1 MFPLRC
7 LLIMGSRSRRELRGN
22 LSTEAS
28 LSSPPLREATKPLG
42 RTAGICIAPR
52 AVTECKRDSNC
63 ARKFSVEFSHL
74 FSIVALRICSAEHQ
88 RLDARQN
95 IKMPVPRLLAKTA
108 HVLLYRRYRSF
119 VADEMFRTGAT
130 RLELRDLLVAAI
142 V

>member
-1 MFPLRC
+1 M
-7 LLIMGSRSRRELRGN
+7 
-22 LSTEAS
+22 
-28 LSSPPLREATKPLG
+28 
-42 RTAGICIAPR
+42 
-52 AVTECKRDSNC
+52 
-63 ARKFSVEFSHL
+63 
-74 FSIVALRICSAEHQ
+74 ALRIRSAEHQ